1 MEDKILIVDDE
12 PEIRGLMAKV
22 LTGEGYHVNV
32 ARDGEEA
39 LMKFHVEPVPLV
51 ITDLTMPRI
60 DGILLIKQIKS
71 LYPETMILLVT
82 AHGRM
87 DSAIDAMKAGAENVL
102 AKPVDINHLVIEVAK
117 CFDNLRLRRENE
129 SLSNLVEMR
138 NKFITL
144 TDHEFRTPLS
154 IIKGGLAILKSDS
167 VTSSIDDKAKT
178 LVGMMEEASNRL
190 VEIVE
195 RFHDMETLHHSW
207 LTPSLST
214 FNIGEQV
221 WNIVTVAS
229 ASTRERRMNF
239 DMKNTMDRHEIHQDK
254 SRVEHILM
262 ELIQNAIKYTP
273 DGGTVS
279 VWLGETGGD
288 KDRSV
293 IIKILDTGVGLAP
306 DKLKLVLEPFY
317 EIRDVMEH
325 TTSNSRFNGG
335 GIGVGLTRVK
345 MLVESIQGHLLVE
358 SAEWKGTTFTVSIPA
373 FLELKEKRG
382 YGVDLAIGRQDLAGV
397 GGS

>member
-12 PEIRGLMAKV
+12 PGIRGLMAKV

-39 LMKFHVEPVPLV
+39 LMKFHVDPVPLV

-87 DSAIDAMKAGAENVL
+87 DSAIEAMKAGAENVL

-154 IIKGGLAILKSDS
+154 IIKGGLAILKGDEVPAAISA
-167 VTSSIDDKAKT
+167 KAKT
-178 LVGMMEEASNRL
+178 LVDMMEEATNRL
-190 VEIVE
+190 VDIVE

-207 LTPSLST
+207 LKPSLST
-214 FNIGEQV
+214 FNIGEQA
-221 WNIVTVAS
+221 WNIVTVAG
-229 ASTRERRMNF
+229 AAARGRRINF
-239 DMKNTMDRHEIHQDK
+239 DMKNTMAPGEIHQDK

-279 VWLGETGGD
+279 VWFGETGGD

-293 IIKILDTGVGLAP
+293 IIKILDTGVGLPP

-317 EIRDVMEH
+317 EGKDVMGH
-325 TTSNSRFNGG
+325 TTSNSSFTGG
-335 GIGVGLTRVK
+335 GIGIGLTRVK
-345 MLVESIQGHLLVE
+345 MLVESVQGRLFVE
-358 SAEWKGTTFTVSIPA
+358 SAEGRGTTFTISIPA
-373 FLELKEKRG
+373 VLELEPENGGDRLEL
-382 YGVDLAIGRQDLAGV
+382 GVR
-397 GGS
+397 